1 MACSSV
7 APVEGLYNLVE
18 FFSGKPVANKEILR
32 LPLTKAC
39 SFKTNLLGSRGA
51 SRVAATALI
60 QFNIAKNST
69 NFGAMTFAAGSN
81 VGTFASSSPVAF
93 AFGDVLTVTTPSTA
107 DATLE
112 DLGFML
118 AGVVA

>member
-1 MACSSV
+1 
-7 APVEGLYNLVE
+7 
-18 FFSGKPVANKEILR
+18 
-32 LPLTKAC
+32 
-39 SFKTNLLGSRGA
+39 
-51 SRVAATALI
+51 
-60 QFNIAKNST
+60 
-69 NFGAMTFAAGSN
+69 MTFAAGSN

-107 DATLE
+107 DTTLE